1 MCVCARV
8 HVCARMYNNG
18 AGLCTPPCLSTP
30 IHQRG
35 NSTGLARPLGNEGCS
50 AQCLAHSRAAGPL
63 SGNKAHV
70 TPCAP
75 EAACGMPRRV
85 AAAAALPSGTGRGS
99 RCRALC
105 SRDPRGVSL
114 PRGICLSAF
123 GCLKFPCVCVCMCV
137 HTHTPCRHVII
148 HTCDTWDY
156 LHLLTRT
163 RLAQLLI
170 RAPGLR
176 QVDPWG

>member
-1 MCVCARV
+1 MCARV
-8 HVCARMYNNG
+8 HVCACMYNDG

-50 AQCLAHSRAAGPL
+50 AQCPARSRAAGSL

-75 EAACGMPRRV
+75 EAACGMPRRA

-123 GCLKFPCVCVCMCV
+123 GCLKFPCACVCMCMHT